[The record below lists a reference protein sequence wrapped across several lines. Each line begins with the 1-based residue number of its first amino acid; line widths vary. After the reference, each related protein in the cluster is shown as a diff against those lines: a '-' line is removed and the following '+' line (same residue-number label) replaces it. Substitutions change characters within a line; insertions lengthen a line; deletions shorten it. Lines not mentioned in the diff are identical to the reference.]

1 MTAQKMNLINA
12 LTLIVLGLWGYIAVS
27 NYKLATIVSFEH
39 WTALIT
45 VLFGII
51 LLLCNKGIQNNNKA
65 IAHVAVVLTLVVL
78 IALVGKRLPISI
90 DQAISIDQGGVGL
103 FRVLA
108 MSLCSFIAFIAF
120 IRSFI
125 ENRKKAS

>member
-12 LTLIVLGLWGYIAVS
+12 LTLILLGLWGYIDVS
-27 NYKLATIVSFEH
+27 NYKLATIISFEH

-51 LLLCNKGIQNNNKA
+51 LLLCNKGIQNSNKA
-65 IAHVAVVLTLVVL
+65 IAHVAVVLTLLVL
-78 IALVGKRLPISI
+78 IALIGKRLP
-90 DQAISIDQGGVGL
+90 ISIDQGGVGL

-125 ENRKKAS
+125 ENRKKAL

>member
-1 MTAQKMNLINA
+1 MTAQKMNLINVF
-12 LTLIVLGLWGYIAVS
+12 TLISLGLWGYIDVS
-27 NYKLATIVSFEH
+27 NYTLDTIVSFEH

-51 LLLCNKGIQNNNKA
+51 LLLCNKGIQNSNKA
-65 IAHVAVVLTLVVL
+65 IAHIAVVLTLLVL
-78 IALVGKRLPISI
+78 IALVGKRLP
-90 DQAISIDQGGVGL
+90 ISIDQGGVGL

>member
-12 LTLIVLGLWGYIAVS
+12 LTLISLGLWGYIDVS

-51 LLLCNKGIQNNNKA
+51 LLLCNKGIQNSNKA
-65 IAHVAVVLTLVVL
+65 IAHIAVVLTLLVL
-78 IALVGKRLPISI
+78 IALVGKRLP
-90 DQAISIDQGGVGL
+90 ISIDQGGVGL

-108 MSLCSFIAFIAF
+108 MSLSSFIAFIAF

>member
-12 LTLIVLGLWGYIAVS
+12 LTLILLGLWGYIDVS

-51 LLLCNKGIQNNNKA
+51 LLLCNKGIQNSNKA
-65 IAHVAVVLTLVVL
+65 IAHVAVALTLLVL
-78 IALVGKRLPISI
+78 IALVVKRLP
-90 DQAISIDQGGVGL
+90 ISIDQGGVGL

-125 ENRKKAS
+125 ENRKKES

>member
-12 LTLIVLGLWGYIAVS
+12 LTLILLGLWGYIDVS

-51 LLLCNKGIQNNNKA
+51 LLLCNRGIQNSNKA
-65 IAHVAVVLTLVVL
+65 ISHVAVVLTLLVL

-90 DQAISIDQGGVGL
+90 DQGGVGL
-103 FRVLA
+103 FRVLV
-108 MSLCSFIAFIAF
+108 MSLSSFIAFIAF

-125 ENRKKAS
+125 ENRKKAL

>member
-12 LTLIVLGLWGYIAVS
+12 LTLILLGLWGYIDVS

-51 LLLCNKGIQNNNKA
+51 LLLCNKGIQNSNKA
-65 IAHVAVVLTLVVL
+65 IAHIAVVLTLLVL
-78 IALVGKRLPISI
+78 IALVGKRLP
-90 DQAISIDQGGVGL
+90 ISIDQGGVGL

-108 MSLCSFIAFIAF
+108 MSLSSFIAFIAF

>member
-12 LTLIVLGLWGYIAVS
+12 LTLIVLGLWGYIDVS
-27 NYKLATIVSFEH
+27 NFKLATIVSFEH

-51 LLLCNKGIQNNNKA
+51 LLLCNKGIQNSNKA
-65 IAHVAVVLTLVVL
+65 IAHVAVVLTLLVL

-90 DQAISIDQGGVGL
+90 EQGGVGL

>member
-12 LTLIVLGLWGYIAVS
+12 LTLILLGLWGYIDVS
-27 NYKLATIVSFEH
+27 NYKLATIVSYEH

-51 LLLCNKGIQNNNKA
+51 LLLCNKGIQNSNKA
-65 IAHVAVVLTLVVL
+65 IAHVAVVLTLLVL
-78 IALVGKRLPISI
+78 IALVGKRLP
-90 DQAISIDQGGVGL
+90 ISIDQGGVGL

-108 MSLCSFIAFIAF
+108 MSLSSFIAFIAF

-125 ENRKKAS
+125 ENRKKAL

>member
-12 LTLIVLGLWGYIAVS
+12 LTLIVLGLWGYIDVS
-27 NYKLATIVSFEH
+27 NYKLAAIVSFEH

-51 LLLCNKGIQNNNKA
+51 LLLCNKGIQNSNKA
-65 IAHVAVVLTLVVL
+65 IAHVAVVLTLLVL
-78 IALVGKRLPISI
+78 IALVGKRLP
-90 DQAISIDQGGVGL
+90 ISIDQGGVGL

-125 ENRKKAS
+125 ENRKKAL

>member
-51 LLLCNKGIQNNNKA
+51 LLLCNKGIHNSNKA
-65 IAHVAVVLTLVVL
+65 IAHVAVVLTLLVL

-90 DQAISIDQGGVGL
+90 EQGGVGL
-103 FRVLA
+103 FRVLV

>member
-12 LTLIVLGLWGYIAVS
+12 LTLILLGLWGYIDVS
-27 NYKLATIVSFEH
+27 NYKLATIISFEH

-51 LLLCNKGIQNNNKA
+51 LLLCNKGIQNSNKA
-65 IAHVAVVLTLVVL
+65 IAHVAVVLTLLVL
-78 IALVGKRLPISI
+78 IALVGKRLP
-90 DQAISIDQGGVGL
+90 ISIDQGGVGL

-108 MSLCSFIAFIAF
+108 MSLSSFIAFIAF

-125 ENRKKAS
+125 ENRKKAL

>member
-1 MTAQKMNLINA
+1 MTAQKMNLINVF
-12 LTLIVLGLWGYIAVS
+12 TLISLGLWGYIDVS

-51 LLLCNKGIQNNNKA
+51 LLLCNKGIQNSNKA
-65 IAHVAVVLTLVVL
+65 IAHIAVVLTLLVL
-78 IALVGKRLPISI
+78 IALVGKRLP
-90 DQAISIDQGGVGL
+90 ISIDQGGVGL

-108 MSLCSFIAFIAF
+108 MSLSSFIAFIAF

>member
-12 LTLIVLGLWGYIAVS
+12 FTLISLGLWGYIDVS
-27 NYKLATIVSFEH
+27 NYTLDTIVSFEH

-51 LLLCNKGIQNNNKA
+51 LLLCNKGIQNSNKA
-65 IAHVAVVLTLVVL
+65 IAHIAVVLTLLVL
-78 IALVGKRLPISI
+78 IALVGKRLP
-90 DQAISIDQGGVGL
+90 ISIDQGGVGL

>member
-1 MTAQKMNLINA
+1 MTAQKMNLIHA
-12 LTLIVLGLWGYIAVS
+12 LTLIALGLWGYIDVS
-27 NYKLATIVSFEH
+27 NYKLATIISFEH

-45 VLFGII
+45 VFFGII
-51 LLLCNKGIQNNNKA
+51 LLLCNKGIRNSNKA
-65 IAHVAVVLTLVVL
+65 IAHVAVVLTLLVL
-78 IALVGKRLPISI
+78 IALVGKRLP
-90 DQAISIDQGGVGL
+90 ISIDQGGVGL

>member
-12 LTLIVLGLWGYIAVS
+12 LTLISLGLWGYIDVS

-51 LLLCNKGIQNNNKA
+51 LLLCNKGIQNSNKA
-65 IAHVAVVLTLVVL
+65 IAHVAVVLTLLVL
-78 IALVGKRLPISI
+78 IALVGKRLP
-90 DQAISIDQGGVGL
+90 ISIDQGGVGL

>member
-12 LTLIVLGLWGYIAVS
+12 LTLIALGLWGYIDVS
-27 NYKLATIVSFEH
+27 NYKLVTIVSFEH

-51 LLLCNKGIQNNNKA
+51 LLFCNKGIQNSNKA
-65 IAHVAVVLTLVVL
+65 IAHIAVVLTLLVL
-78 IALVGKRLPISI
+78 IALVGKRLP
-90 DQAISIDQGGVGL
+90 ISIDQGGVGL

-125 ENRKKAS
+125 ENRKKAL

>member
-12 LTLIVLGLWGYIAVS
+12 LTLILLGLWGYIDVS

-45 VLFGII
+45 VLFWII
-51 LLLCNKGIQNNNKA
+51 LLLCNKGIQNSNKA
-65 IAHVAVVLTLVVL
+65 IAHVAVVLTLLVL
-78 IALVGKRLPISI
+78 IALVGKRLP
-90 DQAISIDQGGVGL
+90 ISIDQGGVGL

-108 MSLCSFIAFIAF
+108 MSLSSFIAFIAF

-125 ENRKKAS
+125 ENRKKAL